1 MRAAR
6 SLFAVVLAV
15 TGGGLGLPSQAELLL
30 ESPRNGVT
38 QIFVMADDG
47 SGLRALTQ
55 GPKDSASAAW
65 SPDGSQIAFVST
77 REGGPAVYLMAAD
90 GSKQRRVS
98 MRGTTVNGRPVWSP
112 DGRLLAYPTHGADL
126 QGIVVLDLDT
136 GSQRNVNK
144 QVLSTASLTW
154 SPDGKEI
161 FYTATVPDKRG
172 ENQLLALDIQ
182 SGLSRLVLSGNKGVI
197 SELTWSPDG
206 QRMAYTRAAGRD
218 GTNIHVAAKDGSQ
231 SKALTSGILL
241 SSAPRWSPDGRWIAF
256 ESNAHSGERSDVF
269 VVPADGGPSR
279 NLSNHEQEDFDAH
292 WSADGKS
299 IVFSSFRDGY
309 SHIYQSTLDGV
320 VSRVGKDTQYL
331 ATARPRPVKDAKLA
345 AMTTQSQP

>member
-47 SGLRALTQ
+47 TGLRALTQ
-55 GPKDSASAAW
+55 GPKDSAHVVW
-65 SPDGSQIAFVST
+65 SPDGQQIAFVST
-77 REGGPAVYLMAAD
+77 RDGSPAVYLMAAD
-90 GSKQRRVS
+90 GSHQRRVS
-98 MRGTTVNGRPVWSP
+98 MRGTPVSGGPAWSP

-126 QGIVVLDLDT
+126 QGIVVIDLNT
-136 GSQRNVNK
+136 GAQRNVNK
-144 QVLSTASLTW
+144 EALSTASLTW
-154 SPDGKEI
+154 SSDAKEI
-161 FYTATVPDKRG
+161 FYTTAVPDKRG
-172 ENQLLALDIQ
+172 ENQVMALDIQ
-182 SGLSRLVLSGNKGVI
+182 TGISRLVLAGNKGVI
-197 SELTWSPDG
+197 SELTLSPDG
-206 QRMAYTRAAGRD
+206 QRMAYTRAAGRE
-218 GTNIHVAAKDGSQ
+218 GTNIHIAARDGSQ
-231 SKALTSGILL
+231 SRALTSGILL

-269 VVPADGGPSR
+269 VVPSDGGSVR
-279 NLSNHEQEDFDAH
+279 NLSNHEQEDFDAR
-292 WSADGKS
+292 WAADGKS
-299 IVFSSFRDGY
+299 IVFTSYRDGY

-331 ATARPRPVKDAKLA
+331 AAARPRPARDATLA
-345 AMTTQSQP
+345 AMTTEKQP